1 MERPCVRSCAT
12 GLESKYHHRQRKKNY
27 EKRHTHEISHVSP
40 KREGHHCKSLAS
52 LSTDELH
59 GFDESLVGAVKDVKW
74 KTPHID
80 TQPPR
85 KYRDCRN
92 AEPEN

>member
-1 MERPCVRSCAT
+1 MRAVLRA
-12 GLESKYHHRQRKKNY
+12 GLRSKYHHRQRKKDY
-27 EKRHTHEISHVSP
+27 EKRHAHEISHVPP
-40 KREGHHCKSLAS
+40 KRESHHCESFAPPLARQAPS
-52 LSTDELH
+52 A
-59 GFDESLVGAVKDVKW
+59 FDESLVGAVNDVKRH
-74 KTPHID
+74 HID